1 MSKSRSF
8 AARGGGGGGGGT
20 DSVNPQEAP
29 ASSSSPFPPGSSGG
43 KDGSRKDDHTNSNN
57 NNNRRR
63 LPACVYDLFLDLP
76 HPGGSA
82 SPDYAARMIDPPVE
96 MMPASLASGVRK
108 PDSIFR
114 LSRLAF
120 PEYDDRDR
128 GGGAQ
133 SQSLQHQQQQQ
144 QSGGAGGVGVGGGGG
159 TTTKAGALTSRG
171 LALGANLTGND
182 LYLVDFAPHHHT
194 FSLLLSD
201 GTTRVHGHVRRYLPP
216 HADSHSRADVG
227 RRGPRAMVLLTRA
240 VGGERFYASV
250 LKTAEAIRVESRVGG
265 RGAHG
270 SRRDPVRSFLHALF
284 NRHAALITRYAELRR
299 VGLGLNFA
307 APAPQPDPSPDGGV
321 SPASHSACDAA
332 RRVMEENRDLFRI
345 ALDRVEFGGVGGN
358 GGGGGAG
365 GGGGGGGGATNQKKR
380 AGGLAGS
387 ASNEAG
393 GATTAIAPGG
403 GGGGGGGSACIKTVA
418 SKDALRFHLP
428 PTLQPGWECLP
439 AESMPEDVAC
449 PVMPLLRYIGPSH
462 FVRLLSALMCERR
475 IVLISKSAA
484 RLSSCVRAA
493 SSALAQG
500 LLAWKHVII
509 PVVPLRM
516 LKFLSVGKYTGRMMI
531 YSKVNRHSSSP
542 S

>member
-1 MSKSRSF
+1 MTKSRSF
-8 AARGGGGGGGGT
+8 AARGGGSRGRGGGGGGGI
-20 DSVNPQEAP
+20 DNVNPQEAP

-43 KDGSRKDDHTNSNN
+43 KDRSRKDDYNNNNSN

-96 MMPASLASGVRK
+96 MMPASLSSEMCRPESV
-108 PDSIFR
+108 FR

-128 GGGAQ
+128 VGGAQ
-133 SQSLQHQQQQQ
+133 SQSQLLQQQQQ
-144 QSGGAGGVGVGGGGG
+144 QSGAGGVGVGVGGGR

-182 LYLVDFAPHHHT
+182 VYLVDFAPHHHT

-270 SRRDPVRSFLHALF
+270 SRRDPVRSFLHSLF

-307 APAPQPDPSPDGGV
+307 APPPQPDPSLDGGV
-321 SPASHSACDAA
+321 SPAYSACDAA

-358 GGGGGAG
+358 GGGGGG
-365 GGGGGGGGATNQKKR
+365 GGEGGAVNQKKR

-387 ASNEAG
+387 ANNEAG
-393 GATTAIAPGG
+393 GATTANAPS

-418 SKDALRFHLP
+418 SRDALRFHLP
-428 PTLQPGWECLP
+428 PTLQPGFECLP

-449 PVMPLLRYIGPSH
+449 PIMPLLRYIGPSH

-484 RLSSCVRAA
+484 RLSACVRGA

-509 PVVPLRM
+509 PVMPPRM
-516 LKFLSVGKYTGRMMI
+516 LKFLSVGKYTGRMTI
-531 YSKVNRHSSSP
+531 FQVTDRHSSP

>member
-8 AARGGGGGGGGT
+8 AARGGGGDGGGGGGGT

-43 KDGSRKDDHTNSNN
+43 KDGSRKDDNNNIN

-82 SPDYAARMIDPPVE
+82 SPDHAARVIDPPAD
-96 MMPASLASGVRK
+96 PASLSSEVRK
-108 PDSIFR
+108 PDMIFR

-133 SQSLQHQQQQQ
+133 SQSLQQHQQQQK
-144 QSGGAGGVGVGGGGG
+144 QSGGAGGVGIGGGGG
-159 TTTKAGALTSRG
+159 ATTRAGALTSRG

-182 LYLVDFAPHHHT
+182 VYLVDFAPHHHT

-201 GTTRVHGHVRRYLPP
+201 GTTRVHGHVRRYLPT

-250 LKTAEAIRVESRVGG
+250 LKTAEAIRVESRVCG

-307 APAPQPDPSPDGGV
+307 APTTQPDPSPDGGA
-321 SPASHSACDAA
+321 SPAPHSACDAA

-365 GGGGGGGGATNQKKR
+365 GGGGGGGR
-380 AGGLAGS
+380 AGGRAGS
-387 ASNEAG
+387 TSNEAG
-393 GATTAIAPGG
+393 GMTPG

-418 SKDALRFHLP
+418 SRDALRFHLP

-449 PVMPLLRYIGPSH
+449 PIMPLLRYIGPSH

-516 LKFLSVGKYTGRMMI
+516 LNLLSVGKYTGRMMI
-531 YSKVNRHSSSP
+531 YSKVNRHSSSHT
-542 S
+542 